1 MTDDDK
7 VGYKHPPKTTQFRQ
21 GQSGNPKGRPKGTR
35 NLKTDL
41 EEELYE
47 QIRITTQGGGSQ
59 KMTKQRGFIK
69 YLFARALKGDMRAA
83 ALILNMRYRLIEP
96 EQDDQPPSD
105 LSPEDARLLQGYLQR
120 HARDGDRHE

>member
-7 VGYKHPPKTTQFRQ
+7 VGYKHPPMTTQFRR

-41 EEELYE
+41 VEELYE
-47 QIRITTQGGGSQ
+47 QIRITAQGDSY
-59 KMTKQRGFIK
+59 KVTKQRALIK
-69 YLFARALKGDMRAA
+69 ALVARALKGDTRAA
-83 ALILNMRYRLIEP
+83 TLILNMRYRLIEP

-120 HARDGDRHE
+120 HARGGDRHE